1 MLKID
6 AGSIVGHAQ
15 NVNHAV
21 KTQSKQEWPGR
32 VTKKHV
38 EVMLNALL
46 D

>member
-1 MLKID
+1 M
-6 AGSIVGHAQ
+6 VGYAK

-32 VTKKHV
+32 VTKRQA
-38 EVMLNALL
+38 EVMLNASL